1 MAPNEAEFLSSGYE
15 LEQLSPKGVKDIR
28 KVFEQGNSTS
38 TPNYKSMTNTSNSPA
53 FSNPSTPRSSVNL
66 PRNAPGRPSK
76 PAKFKSKPHMPPSVP
91 PPSIPPRSFPP
102 PPPPCRPRPPPPLP
116 CRPRSLPDHSS
127 ASDTRSASVSSLGTQ
142 DPPPT
147 LEPIQRPSN
156 RFSSIFKSGPLC
168 RVCTKINFSQFDPN
182 TISSNQDGEQYS
194 IELKHLLKERKTC
207 SFCGLLFQA
216 LCLPE
221 NDPLR
226 DKDLQTTIK
235 EDKSFPQND
244 QVNFET
250 WAQVRE
256 NIWSTK
262 NNAFL
267 IKKDSRWPFG
277 GHTKDSFE
285 MQARMK
291 ITKKTKKNKIKAFE
305 ESNTETD
312 VDSNAEMEIK
322 RNVEIST
329 NVEFQ
334 ESHGLDIN
342 SRVVGEGAKKA
353 FRVAEEFDNNE
364 ERTRWY
370 TFIREMI
377 PDPAFFNEMEKKKV
391 PAALWIIVYG
401 ASHKNSGVMEVTVF
415 GCSKRITH
423 VLKTLSHFRLRVA
436 SPEVYTEDQSL
447 RYGKIIN
454 KTKIDMELCRKW
466 VDHCRNKHG
475 DTCNKPKWSKTLQR
489 PTGTDFRL
497 IDVLKMAIVE
507 PNKMTTQYSYAALSY
522 VWGPEQHS
530 KGIECL
536 KSTNKSDLFKPMS
549 LSGKRVGNVI
559 ADAMEITRKL
569 GLRYLWA
576 DRLCILQHQQNDK
589 EEQLQQMDRIYGS
602 AVVTIAAASCNH
614 LDEPIVGVTTERSVT
629 QLAEQV
635 TADPQINVL
644 VPCKRNTSLRPWST
658 RAWTL
663 QEKLLSK
670 RLLVFHDGMVDFY
683 CSCGVSY
690 EDMAADDSCISKPP
704 PLVGLSVGRLVSL
717 TTPGLR
723 LLRSPVFA
731 QYTSLIEQY
740 TPRKMS
746 TTSDAINAI
755 SGMLQILI
763 TNQQD
768 SQRKTPPLSGLP
780 EEFLD
785 QALHWQPAAG
795 ENVRLKLRVTSNN
808 SGNTRFMFPSW
819 SWAAWTA
826 VEDTEGCDGG
836 VRYEAP
842 FRAQTDDDGGL
853 KKVVPDEGDKAE
865 EFMRPLLKWYVV
877 DRVFPNQTHPRL
889 RPLNKTGLGLALN
902 NDVDIKEWNIL
913 VSAATGNL
921 NCSMPSL
928 DNSITRL
935 LTDQHLVFRTKIAQF
950 RLGKTRIRTD
960 TTWKRNDTGKLI
972 VSSQLKIRETPIMGG
987 GIEVGRVWLP
997 DPDGHTPGQLL
1008 YDFAL
1013 ISEAQYFGDEDCVD
1027 FTDYPLFNVMLLS
1040 REDGGRPFARREAMG
1055 RLTKKAW
1062 RLVPSREE
1070 VVVLG

>member
-1 MAPNEAEFLSSGYE
+1 MTRNEAECLSSGHE
-15 LEQLSPKGVKDIR
+15 LEQLSPKGFEDIR
-28 KVFEQGNSTS
+28 KMFEQGNSTS
-38 TPNYKSMTNTSNSPA
+38 APSYKTMTDESNPPA
-53 FSNPSTPRSSVNL
+53 VSNPSTPRSSLNL
-66 PRNAPGRPSK
+66 PRNAPRRPPK
-76 PAKFKSKPHMPPSVP
+76 PAKFKSKPVNDVEVDPITPKSPHMPPSVP
-91 PPSIPPRSFPP
+91 PPSTPPPSVPLRPVPPRPV
-102 PPPPCRPRPPPPLP
+102 PPPPLP
-116 CRPRSLPDHSS
+116 CRPRSLSDQSS
-127 ASDTRSASVSSLGTQ
+127 TSDVRSPSVSSLGTQ

-147 LEPIQRPSN
+147 LELDNRPSGLI
-156 RFSSIFKSGPLC
+156 SSIFKSGPLC
-168 RVCTKINFSQFDPN
+168 RGCSKINFSQFDPN
-182 TISSNQDGEQYS
+182 TISSSQDGEQYS

-226 DKDLQTTIK
+226 DEDLQTTIK
-235 EDKSFPQND
+235 EDKSFPGND

-256 NIWSTK
+256 NKWSTTK
-262 NNAFL
+262 NAFL

-285 MQARMK
+285 IQAQMR
-291 ITKKTKKNKIKAFE
+291 ITKKTTKKSKALK
-305 ESNTETD
+305 ESNTETN

-322 RNVEIST
+322 RNVEISM

-334 ESHGLDIN
+334 GSNDLSIN
-342 SRVVGEGAKKA
+342 SQVVGEGAKA
-353 FRVAEEFDNNE
+353 AVRVAEEFDNNE
-364 ERTRWY
+364 ERKRWY
-370 TFIREMI
+370 KFIREMI

-401 ASHKNSGVMEVTVF
+401 ASHKNWGFMEVTVF

-436 SPEVYTEDQSL
+436 SPEVYTEDHSL

-466 VDHCRNKHG
+466 VDHCRRKHG
-475 DTCNKPKWSKTLQR
+475 DTCNKPEWSKTLQS
-489 PTGTDFRL
+489 PTGTEFRL
-497 IDVLKMAIVE
+497 IDVLKMVIVE
-507 PNKMTTQYSYAALSY
+507 PNKKTTEYSYAALSY

-536 KSTNKSDLFKPMS
+536 KSTNKSDLFEPMS
-549 LSGKRVGNVI
+549 LNDKRVGNVI

-576 DRLCILQHQQNDK
+576 DRLCILQHQQDDK
-589 EEQLQQMDRIYGS
+589 EEQLQEMDRIYGS
-602 AVVTIAAASCNH
+602 AVVTIAAASGNH

-629 QLAEQV
+629 QLATQV
-635 TADPQINVL
+635 SADPRINVL
-644 VPCKRNTSLRPWST
+644 VPCRRNTSLRPWST

-670 RLLVFHDGMVDFY
+670 RLLVFHDGMVDF
-683 CSCGVSY
+683 CCPCGVSY

-704 PLVGLSVGRLVSL
+704 PLVVYVVDRVVHAAEDVNG
-717 TTPGLR
+717 
-723 LLRSPVFA
+723 
-731 QYTSLIEQY
+731 
-740 TPRKMS
+740 
-746 TTSDAINAI
+746 
-755 SGMLQILI
+755 
-763 TNQQD
+763 QD

-795 ENVRLKLRVTSNN
+795 ENVRLKLRVTSNQF
-808 SGNTRFMFPSW
+808 GKTRVMFPSW

-826 VEDTEGCDGG
+826 VEDAEGCDGG
-836 VRYEAP
+836 VRYEVP
-842 FRAQTDDDGGL
+842 FRAQTNDDGGL
-853 KKVVPDEGDKAE
+853 KKVVPDKEHKAE

-877 DRVFPNQTHPRL
+877 NRAFPNQTHSRL
-889 RPLNKTGLGLALN
+889 RPLNKTGLGLALD
-902 NDVDIKEWNIL
+902 NDVDSKEWNKL

-921 NCSMPSL
+921 DCSMPSL
-928 DNSITRL
+928 HNSIARL

-972 VSSQLKIRETPIMGG
+972 VSSELEIRETPIMGG

-997 DPDGHTPGQLL
+997 DPDGYTPDQLL

-1027 FTDYPLFNVMLLS
+1027 FTDYPLFNVMLLG
-1040 REDGGRPFARREAMG
+1040 REDGGWPFARREAMG
-1055 RLTKKAW
+1055 RVTKKAW